1 VSIQGTVQYQITES
15 GTQLFPAL
23 GNSMTLYLTAGSA
36 KVWVSTTAAVKRG
49 VGLPMNPLASVAWD
63 SDKAC
68 YACTDGPGQTA
79 TLIGIDLNASVNDP
93 TLLAS
98 LISSGTVDATA
109 IANAIAASGLTS
121 AGIAAAI
128 KASGLD
134 PLDIGA
140 AVGAYVP
147 TAGAIGAAVAAPSA
161 AAIGA
166 AVAAP
171 SAAAIGAA
179 VPSAAAI
186 GAAVPQAADIATA
199 LRVGVTPVLLQL
211 LGLASAVGNTRN
223 AVTAWVG
230 AAAQAAGWTVPVGK
244 TLAVRHVSVQAVN
257 TGATAAQGQ
266 LRLVEGGG
274 GGANK
279 VHHAISLRLAG
290 TGVGGVEQAI
300 EGESIEY
307 GAGIE
312 PQVQEVSGATGVTY
326 DVNLIGVLY

>member
-1 VSIQGTVQYQITES
+1 MSIQGTVQYQITES

-147 TAGAIGAAVAAPSA
+147 TAG
-161 AAIGA
+161 AIGA